1 MTSKSNPP
9 PPNSSSPGAPG
20 VERVP
25 SGEYQNVPGLPAFLP
40 GVYIPKDSYQVALSP
55 CTCLSC
61 TCVCPP
67 VLMASAV
74 CIQRHTHLLGPV
86 PGCVQDRLKL
96 GERLGHC
103 WGAAPPCCSLLS
115 FRQGGLG
122 CALRSARG
130 ILHFPK
136 GSTQIRKRGHR
147 TWSCERL
154 TLALE
159 PRKLIIYGM
168 SLCPLD
174 FTKLGPPFT
183 HKP

>member
-1 MTSKSNPP
+1 MSIRVSQVSLHSSRVSTYLRIPIRWPCPP
-9 PPNSSSPGAPG
+9 ALVSP
-20 VERVP
+20 V
-25 SGEYQNVPGLPAFLP
+25 
-40 GVYIPKDSYQVALSP
+40 
-55 CTCLSC
+55 
-61 TCVCPP
+61 P

-96 GERLGHC
+96 RERLGHC

-136 GSTQIRKRGHR
+136 GSMQIRKRGHR
-147 TWSCERL
+147 TWSCEHL